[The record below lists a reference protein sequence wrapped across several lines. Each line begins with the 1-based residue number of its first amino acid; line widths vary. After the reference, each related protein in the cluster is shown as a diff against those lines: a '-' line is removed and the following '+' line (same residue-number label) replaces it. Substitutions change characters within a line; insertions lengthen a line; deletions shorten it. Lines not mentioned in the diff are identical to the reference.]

1 MLSLSILKRNLST
14 KVEDEEYHKLHAH
27 NFDCG
32 FSINCC
38 DCALFWKYYIII
50 ILFNTVFSVV
60 LPGPVHSPPDIQL
73 IQVLSCIGYIGSDML
88 YI

>member
-1 MLSLSILKRNLST
+1 MLSLSILKRSLPT

-38 DCALFWKYYIII
+38 DCAKFWKYYIII
-50 ILFNTVFSVV
+50 IIFININTVFSAV

-73 IQVLSCIGYIGSDML
+73 IQVLSYIGSDML